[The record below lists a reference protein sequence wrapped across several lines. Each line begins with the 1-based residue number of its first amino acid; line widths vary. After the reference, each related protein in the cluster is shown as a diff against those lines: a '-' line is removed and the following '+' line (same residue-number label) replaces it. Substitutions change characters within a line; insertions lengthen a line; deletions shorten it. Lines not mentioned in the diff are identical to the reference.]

1 MRGLLVDPI
10 PNSLISIITVVWQ
23 TVRKL
28 LMKGSE
34 GVNPQVT
41 FSKREF

>member
-34 GVNPQVT
+34 RVNPQVT
-41 FSKREF
+41 FSKREL